1 MADLQSRLKILRKEF
16 NYTQKDMGRLLNIT
30 PSAYGFYEQGR
41 NTPTIDILEKM
52 ANLFSVSIDYLMG
65 NDDIRL
71 KNEVKIDSVVKVPV
85 LGSVR
90 AGVGGLAV
98 EEVIGYEYAFNLP
111 ADASDYFYLKVKGD
125 SMEPKISEGDLALVK
140 KQCDVESGELAIVL
154 INGDEG
160 VIKKV
165 VKTENHTVELHSFN
179 PYYPVRTFSG
189 AALQD
194 LTIIGK
200 VINTTKQW

>member
-1 MADLQSRLKILRKEF
+1 MDILQNRLKSLRKENKF
-16 NYTQKDMGRLLNIT
+16 TQEDIAKKLNMT
-30 PSAYGFYEQGR
+30 TSGYGYYEQGK
-41 NTPTIDILEKM
+41 NKPPLEILQKL
-52 ANLFSVSIDYLMG
+52 ASLYSVSLDYLLG

-71 KNEVKIDSVVKVPV
+71 KNEIKIDSVVKVPV

-90 AGVGGLAV
+90 AGIGGLAV

-111 ADASDYFYLKVKGD
+111 SDASDYFYLKVKGD

-165 VKTENHTVELHSFN
+165 IKTENHTVELHSFN
-179 PYYPVRTFSG
+179 AYYPARIFSG

-194 LTIIGK
+194 LKIIGK

>member
-16 NYTQKDMGRLLNIT
+16 NYTQKDMGKLLDIT

-71 KNEVKIDSVVKVPV
+71 KNEVKIDNVVKLPV

-98 EEVIGYEYAFNLP
+98 EEVIGYEYAFNIP
-111 ADASDYFYLKVKGD
+111 TDASDYFYLKVKGD

-160 VIKKV
+160 VIKKI

>member
-16 NYTQKDMGRLLNIT
+16 NYTQKDMGKLLDIT

-71 KNEVKIDSVVKVPV
+71 KNEVKIDNVVKLPV

-98 EEVIGYEYAFNLP
+98 EEVIGYEYAFNIP
-111 ADASDYFYLKVKGD
+111 TDASDYFYLKVKGD

>member
-1 MADLQSRLKILRKEF
+1 MTILQDRLKSLRKENKF
-16 NYTQKDMGRLLNIT
+16 SQEEFAKKLNMST
-30 PSAYGFYEQGR
+30 SGYGYYEQGR
-41 NTPTIDILEKM
+41 SFPPIEMLNKIASIYNVSVDYIL
-52 ANLFSVSIDYLMG
+52 G

-71 KNEVKIDSVVKVPV
+71 KNEVKIDNVVKLPV

-98 EEVIGYEYAFNLP
+98 EDVIGYEYAFKIP
-111 ADASDYFYLKVKGD
+111 ADASDYFYLQVKGD

>member
-165 VKTENHTVELHSFN
+165 IKTENHTVELHSFN
-179 PYYPVRTFSG
+179 AYYPARIFSG

-194 LTIIGK
+194 LKIIGK